1 MTRSAPLRAL
11 FGLLAAGL
19 VMGCGSAPTA
29 APAKLGDQLAF
40 GVEMAQR
47 GLWNEAMFRFEQA
60 RALEPRDRR
69 VLNNLAVSYEAVGR
83 FEDALAAYK
92 SALEAA
98 PGDRKLRQNYTR
110 FLEFY
115 QNYKVRKPAD
125 PAASAAAPETAPAPP
140 AESPAPPPAESPAP
154 PPAAP
159 PSPGEGSE
167 A

>member
-1 MTRSAPLRAL
+1 
-11 FGLLAAGL
+11 
-19 VMGCGSAPTA
+19 MGCGSAPAA
-29 APAKLGDQLAF
+29 APAKPGDQLAF

-60 RALEPRDRR
+60 SNLEPRDRR

-83 FEDALAAYK
+83 FEDALATYK
-92 SALEAA
+92 RALEAA
-98 PGDRKLRQNYTR
+98 PADRKLRQNYTR

-115 QNYKVRKPAD
+115 QNYKVRKPAE
-125 PAASAAAPETAPAPP
+125 PAAGAAAPEPAPASP
-140 AESPAPPPAESPAP
+140 AE

-159 PSPGEGSE
+159 PAEPPGTPPPTPGEGSG